1 MPTSIWGQKMTVIVN
16 GHEKTIEEGA
26 TLLALLQKLDLEGK
40 VMAAAINM
48 EIVKQDQW
56 DIHKLADND
65 KLELLDFVG
74 GG

>member
-1 MPTSIWGQKMTVIVN
+1 MTVIVN
-16 GHEKTIEEGA
+16 GNERTVEEGA
-26 TLLALLQKLDLEGK
+26 TLLMLLKQLELEGK

-56 DIHKLADND
+56 EDHKLVDGD

>member
-1 MPTSIWGQKMTVIVN
+1 MNIIVN
-16 GHEKTIEEGA
+16 GQAREFNDNM
-26 TLLALLQKLDLEGK
+26 TLLAVLKELSLEDK

-48 EIVKQDQW
+48 NIIKQDSW
-56 DIHKLADND
+56 ETHVVKDGD

>member
-1 MPTSIWGQKMTVIVN
+1 MKIIVN
-16 GHEKTIEEGA
+16 GNERNFKENI
-26 TLLALLQKLDLEGK
+26 TLQELLVELSLDGK

-48 EIVKQDQW
+48 NIIKQDVW
-56 DIHKLADND
+56 NDYLMVDGD

>member
-1 MPTSIWGQKMTVIVN
+1 MDIKMTVIVN
-16 GHEKTIEEGA
+16 GNERTTEEGA
-26 TLLALLQKLDLEGK
+26 TLLSLLKQLELEGK
-40 VMAAAINM
+40 VMAAAVNM

-56 DIHKLADND
+56 DVHALVEGD

>member
-1 MPTSIWGQKMTVIVN
+1 MDIKMTVIVN
-16 GHEKTIEEGA
+16 GNERTVEEGA
-26 TLLALLQKLDLEGK
+26 TLLALLQQLDLEGK
-40 VMAAAINM
+40 VMAAAVNM

-56 DIHKLADND
+56 DVHTLVEGD